1 MALPI
6 QNDTL
11 TRLATALLADTEGPG
26 SFVEVVDAAK
36 LSPQGG
42 VVVVGTGLVGTPSEV
57 IGYTSISGR
66 YLMGLS
72 RGLQGT
78 TAVRHAAQEIVGL
91 VITSEHIA
99 ELQVQFGSTA
109 QRVAT
114 SLSRADTG
122 FRWFDTDLNELYI
135 WFIRAWVIAAK
146 IYPSSLSLSSP
157 FKEWRGNRG
166 WVLTREYSQGDRW
179 IEDAGNFS
187 LWLCTANTRTNTIA
201 DWTEVGV
208 GATGPQGAS
217 GPRGPQGI
225 TGPGLLGPTGPVGL
239 QGLQGDTGPQGVEGP
254 QGLQGTRGPQGV
266 VGDTGIMGLT
276 GIQGTVGVPGS
287 RGVQGPPGVGTTG
300 PTGVMGPRGVD
311 RTKSLNGVGNLLD
324 RPQAAS
330 VPTGYTYL
338 AVDVS
343 VVYTRT
349 ATSTWESQAWAPRG
363 PQGQAGIPGVTP
375 GAIGV
380 TGPRGF
386 SGPQGITGIPGVTGS
401 SGSQGPQ
408 GQPGVQG
415 PQGEAG
421 LTGLAVTGPQ
431 GIQGIVGPQG
441 DMGPEGPPGVRGIKG
456 DPGIAGKPGLP
467 GLDGPKGPR
476 GIPGVEGPP
485 GDKGPAGVA
494 GGVGPK
500 GDVGPLGPP
509 GPTGVQGPDGS
520 TGEIGEDGPP
530 GPTGPRGPAGPMG
543 PAGGNV
549 NGPMGPTGPRGPD
562 GDPGRQGPRGDYG
575 KRGPRGPTGFAG
587 NVYPGDPG
595 PHGEKG
601 SRGPRGK
608 DSDPGATGPRGPTGP
623 ACTPPPDTCSDC
635 ETHTHDGVDIT
646 PTDLTPSLF
655 IRTSCT
661 DAKEASIARLC
672 VGGYEYVPEQVELWS
687 DGSVGV
693 KNLFV
698 RGDRCEGGTPDP
710 LICECDTCANTIS
723 VVQVDVWVWACSE
736 WILVP
741 AESGKLLFSVPWGF
755 LVLDSKIGYVYT
767 SKRFISADSYYN
779 TYPKVCVQCCHSD
792 FFGCDVCSDACH
804 VEAIPGAVIDCIQ
817 SVGHVEWE
825 DNACYCTTVTLVKD
839 NVNIETL
846 INCSLSPGN
855 PVFECETV
863 EATPPTAPAP
873 YGCGILRTELLPA
886 MMMDGQRYIQNYGP
900 ARVKFY
906 FEGLPDAVTDGC
918 EVHVVLE
925 ASNLP
930 YGSPAFFQPLDTTIV
945 VGAEPVILEVPFN
958 DYLTPFY
965 NGFDW
970 VGATLHCNIVGTGIW
985 HLQGIT
991 ATTNP
996 SLIYRVLGGLV
1007 YNSYDTTDVVGG
1019 TTSWIPFVEDV
1030 WGNRRCPVISD
1041 GPYPTQTVH
1050 EVSLTYVPGSLTEFY
1065 LQYPPWSNQGPPPQ
1079 ATLRIALAGLDS
1091 TPLYYSDMRLAD
1103 QLVELPTQGGTYAFG
1118 PYPVP
1123 NIMLPQYRYFY
1134 HLPRDLSKRLFERG
1148 SGSGG

>member
-36 LSPQGG
+36 LPPQGG

-57 IGYTSISGR
+57 IRYTSISGR

-78 TAVRHAAQEIVGL
+78 TAIRHAAQELVGL

-122 FRWFDTDLNELYI
+122 FRWFDTDRNELYI

-157 FKEWRGNRG
+157 FKEWRGTRG

-217 GPRGPQGI
+217 GPRGPQGV

-254 QGLQGTRGPQGV
+254 QGLQGPQGQQGV
-266 VGDTGIMGLT
+266 DGDAGIVGPTGV
-276 GIQGTVGVPGS
+276 QGTVGVPGS
-287 RGVQGPPGVGTTG
+287 RGIQGPPGVGADG

-311 RTKSLNGVGNLLD
+311 STKSLNGVGTLAD
-324 RPQAAS
+324 RPQAIS

-338 AVDVS
+338 AVDFA

-349 ATSTWESQAWAPRG
+349 AESAWDSQAWAPGG
-363 PQGQAGIPGVTP
+363 PQGQMGLHGIAGST
-375 GAIGV
+375 GV

-386 SGPQGITGIPGVTGS
+386 TGPQGIIGLPGITGA
-401 SGSQGPQ
+401 QGPQ
-408 GQPGVQG
+408 RLLQGVQG
-415 PQGEAG
+415 PQGEEG
-421 LTGLAVTGPQ
+421 PTGLSVTGPQ
-431 GIQGIVGPQG
+431 GVQGIVGPQG

-467 GLDGPKGPR
+467 GLDGNKGPR
-476 GIPGVEGPP
+476 GILGVEGPP

-530 GPTGPRGPAGPMG
+530 GPTGPRGPAGPIG

-575 KRGPRGPTGFAG
+575 KRGPRGPTGFDG

-601 SRGPRGK
+601 KRGPQGA
-608 DSDPGATGPRGPTGP
+608 DSDPGETGPSGPTGP

-646 PTDLTPSLF
+646 PTDLKADVF
-655 IRTSCT
+655 IETACT
-661 DAKEASIARLC
+661 DAEEALISRLC
-672 VGGYEYVPEQVELWS
+672 VGGYEYVPEQVEVCS
-687 DGSVGV
+687 DGASATV
-693 KNLFV
+693 KLFV
-698 RGDRCEGGTPDP
+698 RGEACLGATEP
-710 LICECDTCANTIS
+710 IASCDCDCCDFIVA
-723 VVQVDVWVWACSE
+723 VLQVDVWNYDLYHWVLTKTEFLFAPSAELANTYYAGQRPAAYHGDNSKAINIFCCKSDFYSCEPALEPRPCSCQPGSLLPGLEPVSSVEWDISDRCYVTDIRLVQPLTKIVDLVSCSVIPGSAKLVCTALAPRTPSQVPTGCVSAIAVEVAISCGYKPNPGQPTGLVWTDVSITCPSAN
-736 WILVP
+736 
-741 AESGKLLFSVPWGF
+741 SGGFHGDGWGWRNRYVTPEGQTT
-755 LVLDSKIGYVYT
+755 LTADLYINYSNQDTDGPGPITDIGGYVYIGEVADGVWV
-767 SKRFISADSYYN
+767 SRARFDIPRTMWANRYVG
-779 TYPKVCVQCCHSD
+779 KL
-792 FFGCDVCSDACH
+792 CS
-804 VEAIPGAVIDCIQ
+804 I
-817 SVGHVEWE
+817 
-825 DNACYCTTVTLVKD
+825 
-839 NVNIETL
+839 NINRL
-846 INCSLSPGN
+846 
-855 PVFECETV
+855 
-863 EATPPTAPAP
+863 
-873 YGCGILRTELLPA
+873 
-886 MMMDGQRYIQNYGP
+886 
-900 ARVKFY
+900 
-906 FEGLPDAVTDGC
+906 TD
-918 EVHVVLE
+918 
-925 ASNLP
+925 
-930 YGSPAFFQPLDTTIV
+930 TWTI
-945 VGAEPVILEVPFN
+945 G
-958 DYLTPFY
+958 
-965 NGFDW
+965 
-970 VGATLHCNIVGTGIW
+970 
-985 HLQGIT
+985 
-991 ATTNP
+991 
-996 SLIYRVLGGLV
+996 
-1007 YNSYDTTDVVGG
+1007 
-1019 TTSWIPFVEDV
+1019 
-1030 WGNRRCPVISD
+1030 
-1041 GPYPTQTVH
+1041 
-1050 EVSLTYVPGSLTEFY
+1050 
-1065 LQYPPWSNQGPPPQ
+1065 
-1079 ATLRIALAGLDS
+1079 
-1091 TPLYYSDMRLAD
+1091 
-1103 QLVELPTQGGTYAFG
+1103 
-1118 PYPVP
+1118 
-1123 NIMLPQYRYFY
+1123 
-1134 HLPRDLSKRLFERG
+1134 
-1148 SGSGG
+1148 